1 MSCPYNQRRARLH
14 ADNAY
19 FVNYLELYGVK

>member
-1 MSCPYNQRRARLH
+1 MSCPYNQRRAHLRS
-14 ADNAY
+14 DNAY